1 MNNPPLISVIIPCY
15 NRENFIGKTIESVIS
30 QTYKN
35 WECIIVDDG
44 STDKSA
50 EKIKEYISKHSSI
63 KYRYQ
68 KNQERCIARN
78 NGIQNAKGK
87 YIAFLDSDDIWLN
100 NHLQEFIKHL
110 EDFQDEKCLFFSKV
124 FYCQNDKIELK
135 KDSELNKV
143 ELFHFLLTETFSTSR
158 IIIHRDILAKYK
170 FDPSLPGVEDLDLTL
185 RIATEFP
192 IVQMPQP
199 TVHYF
204 LGEESYTLG
213 DKKRFEKEL
222 KYFQIIGRKAELKGF
237 LPNKP
242 LRRLKSMCYFH
253 IGLSK
258 FESKNR
264 ITSITNLIKAF
275 LLYPRGY
282 NGKNNKILF
291 AHLIFNIPII
301 GFLIKS
307 VKK

>member
-1 MNNPPLISVIIPCY
+1 MNNPPLISIIIPCY
-15 NRENFIGKTIESVIS
+15 NRENFIGKTIDSVIS

-35 WECIIVDDG
+35 WECLIVDDG
-44 STDKSA
+44 STDKSG
-50 EKIKEYISKHSSI
+50 EKIKEYSAKHPNI
-63 KYRYQ
+63 KYLHQ
-68 KNQERCIARN
+68 ENQERCIARN
-78 NGIQNAKGK
+78 NGIKNANGI
-87 YIAFLDSDDIWLN
+87 YIAFLDSDDIWLD
-100 NHLQEFIKHL
+100 NHLEEFVKYL
-110 EDFQDEKCLFFSKV
+110 GDFQNEKCLFFSKV

-135 KDSELNKV
+135 KDSDLNK
-143 ELFHFLLTETFSTSR
+143 EDLFEFLLTETFSTSR
-158 IIIHRDILAKYK
+158 IIIHSEILEKYK

-192 IVQMPQP
+192 IVQMPEP
-199 TVHYF
+199 TVHYY

-213 DKKRFEKEL
+213 DKNRFEKEL
-222 KYFQIIGRKAELKGF
+222 NYFQIISRKTELKRF
-237 LPNKP
+237 LPKKP

-264 ITSITNLIKAF
+264 IASILNLVQAF

-301 GFLIKS
+301 GYLIQSRSK
-307 VKK
+307 

>member
-1 MNNPPLISVIIPCY
+1 MKENPLISVIIPCF
-15 NRENFIGKTIESVIS
+15 NREEFITKTMDSVIS

-35 WECIIVDDG
+35 WECLIVDDG
-44 STDKSA
+44 STDKSG
-50 EKIKEYISKHSSI
+50 EKIKEYCSKHPNI
-63 KYRYQ
+63 KYLHQ
-68 KNQERCIARN
+68 ENQERCIARN

-100 NHLQEFIKHL
+100 NHLEAFVKHL
-110 EDFQDEKCLFFSKV
+110 REFKDERCLFFSKV

-135 KDSELNKV
+135 KDSDLNKE
-143 ELFHFLLTETFSTSR
+143 ELFEFLLTETFSTSR
-158 IIIHRDILAKYK
+158 IIIHSEILEKYT

-192 IVQMPQP
+192 IVQMPEP
-199 TVHYF
+199 TVHYY

-213 DKKRFEKEL
+213 DKNRFEKEL
-222 KYFQIIGRKAELKGF
+222 NYFQIIGGKTELKRF
-237 LPNKP
+237 LPKKP

-258 FESKNR
+258 YESKNR
-264 ITSITNLIKAF
+264 VASIINLIKAF

-291 AHLIFNIPII
+291 AHLVFNIPII
-301 GFLIKS
+301 GYLIQS
-307 VKK
+307 RKK